1 MTPVVLISLP
11 NLPYLLGTFDTAR
24 FRSWWRS
31 AAFPDEIENIKKG
44 FHIYGRTHLA
54 LAHRKDG
61 RWAVYRSK
69 NYGIDWERVF
79 LAAVGEKIY
88 DIVLITFGRAILNTS
103 LGFYE
108 TVNAG
113 TSWSLVLGLPSA
125 PNAPAFCNIGGG
137 DVLMC
142 TDGRYIWRSAN
153 IARSWT
159 MVCDMQTVLHG
170 KTQVGNTRYLGP
182 SVPCIAGA
190 NGRVV
195 AGHGPFLVR
204 SDDGGLIFKP
214 VAYWETDPIQ
224 APAILRPPADLV
236 YNRIWSYLQ
245 LPERTISKAGYIITQ
260 ILISSI
266 DGPAGND
273 VVFVLKM
280 NDLWPVRGNTELF
293 AWTLKTWTSDPIL
306 QKNGHWKPIFQQ
318 HLTPTVDESHLCSY
332 DVAVMGANYNDKLL
346 FSAQT
351 RIDST
356 GKPVPS
362 LKYSTDGGEN
372 WTDINLDQIKIGDPT
387 GGGIY
392 GGSMMDDNF
401 AKLTWSGPACNNY
414 GSYNFVELYRR
425 QCQSYELDAGVQKT
439 SSKSYQVDA
448 IACSTPTKTEE
459 LDVIIAIPKVTK
471 PYEIDALAEG
481 RGAKSYRIDRTLE
494 GEATKDQELDAV
506 VTADNHVDDMLDALV
521 WANIKKHYHLGVLLK
536 WKASSIYNIDTIL
549 VKNRLNERLS
559 GIEREIV
566 QFVDIDVPTI
576 PYSPL
581 DSRKETL

>member
-31 AAFPDEIENIKKG
+31 APFPDEIESIKKG

-54 LAHRKDG
+54 LAQRKDG

-142 TDGRYIWRSAN
+142 TDGRYIWRSTN

-159 MVCDMQTVLHG
+159 LVCDMTTIRHEDYYG
-170 KTQVGNTRYLGP
+170 KHCYYSGP
-182 SVPCIAGA
+182 TAPCIAGA
-190 NGRVV
+190 NGRVF

-204 SDDGGLIFKP
+204 SDNGGLAFGR
-214 VAYWETDPIQ
+214 VAYWETHP
-224 APAILRPPADLV
+224 ALSAAILRPPADV
-236 YNRIWSYLQ
+236 IYNRMWGDPQ
-245 LPERTISKAGYIITQ
+245 NPGYIIKQ
-260 ILISSI
+260 LLISSV
-266 DGPAGND
+266 DGPTGGD
-273 VVFVLKM
+273 VVFIMKI
-280 NDLWPVRGNTELF
+280 NDVRPIRGSAELF

-318 HLTPTVDESHLCSY
+318 YLTPTVDESHLCSY

-362 LKYSTDGGEN
+362 LKYSTNGGEN
-372 WTDINLDQIKIGDPT
+372 WTDINLDQIKIGDPS

-401 AKLTWSGPACNNY
+401 AKVTWSGPACNNY
-414 GSYNFVELYRR
+414 GSYDFVELYRR

-459 LDVIIAIPKVTK
+459 LDVIIALPKVTK

-494 GEATKDQELDAV
+494 GRATKDQELDAV
-506 VTADNHVDDMLDALV
+506 VTADNHVDDMLDAHV

-536 WKASSIYNIDTIL
+536 WKATAPYSIDAVL
-549 VKNRLNERLS
+549 VKNRLNEKLS
-559 GIEREIV
+559 GIEQEIV

-581 DSRKETL
+581 DSRKETR